1 MRVLNTIIMDLLT
14 MTRRCTAWLA
24 ALPLLLSSVSHA
36 YDLTYEDF
44 DEETLAV
51 LKQAETSK
59 DAQLLFQ
66 ASEIL
71 IDESMMQENVDQGL
85 LYLKQSADLDNLE
98 ALSTLAEHH
107 YHEEEYQQAL
117 PLYQKLA
124 EKGDA
129 IALYYLG
136 VMYFDGE
143 GVEQDQKKGNEYYL
157 ASAQKGDE
165 DAMFQLAF
173 SYNDGLGIEQDFK
186 QANHWFASAAEK
198 GHALATFNLGVSY
211 LQGEGVARD
220 CQKAITL
227 FEHAI
232 ELDDESK
239 AYQIMGA
246 IYSEPR
252 YMRICGIKS
261 ADYKKAL
268 EYFQYAA
275 EWGEE
280 HSQFMIGSFHF
291 KGRGVERNYVKALA
305 WYNIAYDNGYD
316 EAEKAIKEVKGKM
329 NEKEIAKASEYQEAL
344 EETL

>member
-1 MRVLNTIIMDLLT
+1 MDLLT

-59 DAQLLFQ
+59 DAQLLFK

-98 ALSTLAEHH
+98 ALSTLAEH
-107 YHEEEYQQAL
+107 YYYEEAYQQAL

-165 DAMFQLAF
+165 DRC
-173 SYNDGLGIEQDFK
+173 SN
-186 QANHWFASAAEK
+186 W
-198 GHALATFNLGVSY
+198 
-211 LQGEGVARD
+211 
-220 CQKAITL
+220 L
-227 FEHAI
+227 FHT
-232 ELDDESK
+232 
-239 AYQIMGA
+239 MT
-246 IYSEPR
+246 
-252 YMRICGIKS
+252 
-261 ADYKKAL
+261 
-268 EYFQYAA
+268 
-275 EWGEE
+275 
-280 HSQFMIGSFHF
+280 
-291 KGRGVERNYVKALA
+291 V
-305 WYNIAYDNGYD
+305 
-316 EAEKAIKEVKGKM
+316 
-329 NEKEIAKASEYQEAL
+329 
-344 EETL
+344 